1 MRSNLTTEA
10 AQEIYSQCGG
20 AYDAYDSV
28 GTKCFVNTESA
39 AAVTGRGYGY
49 GITADTGLQKR
60 CRNFYNQI
68 YKRIAQGVDY
78 KGVATDAR
86 GVRICKVRW
95 PVSAGGVLNAWL
107 GADLPRHSPVAG
119 SSFGLANMNSCA
131 LSLLFRANALETLI
145 RDYGSSGNTG
155 ENSIGLGR
163 LNELGATLTGLSV
176 DTDSVRLICRYYR
189 LAPNR
194 EVPVS
199 YACKIWRPMISLGD
213 AMPKASG
220 AAAGAAV
227 AASGINQFTDA
238 GKATV
243 FADSSRTYLMP
254 SGRDFISLPA
264 IAAGAVPNMATQF
277 QIAKHENMWEVEWS
291 NLSYPMLPSQ
301 LLICA
306 PKDSFSFSHRQIVAA
321 NVIGGRS
328 VLSRDSSLAIKQL
341 EISVNTTE
349 RTYKYTRDASCFD
362 DQNILLQDTLQNV
375 QRGFFKG
382 DFDAFRTRNHFVL
395 LSSDQFCPIPQMS
408 AGITSPVQ
416 ITIRARFQNECCFV
430 DGLCEVDGAALA
442 DGAITI
448 ADERH
453 PQPTVSADLIRSRPV
468 VVAFF
473 QRSTLQIAP
482 SSATVSVQSY
492 SQSSGAEILAANR

>member
-1 MRSNLTTEA
+1 
-10 AQEIYSQCGG
+10 
-20 AYDAYDSV
+20 
-28 GTKCFVNTESA
+28 
-39 AAVTGRGYGY
+39 
-49 GITADTGLQKR
+49 
-60 CRNFYNQI
+60 
-68 YKRIAQGVDY
+68 
-78 KGVATDAR
+78 
-86 GVRICKVRW
+86 
-95 PVSAGGVLNAWL
+95 
-107 GADLPRHSPVAG
+107 
-119 SSFGLANMNSCA
+119 
-131 LSLLFRANALETLI
+131 
-145 RDYGSSGNTG
+145 
-155 ENSIGLGR
+155 
-163 LNELGATLTGLSV
+163 
-176 DTDSVRLICRYYR
+176 
-189 LAPNR
+189 
-194 EVPVS
+194 
-199 YACKIWRPMISLGD
+199 MISLGD

-220 AAAGAAV
+220 AAAAVAV
-227 AASGINQFTDA
+227 AASGIKQFTDA
-238 GKATV
+238 NKATV
-243 FADSSRTYLMP
+243 FSDSSRTYLMP

-264 IAAGAVPNMATQF
+264 VAAGASPNMAN
-277 QIAKHENMWEVEWS
+277 QIQVAKHDDMWEVEWS

-321 NVIGGRS
+321 GVIGGRS
-328 VLSRDSSLAIKQL
+328 VLSRDSSLAIKQI

-375 QRGFFKG
+375 QKGFFNG

-416 ITIRARFQNECCFV
+416 ITIRARFQNECVFV
-430 DGLCEVDGAALA
+430 DGLCEVDAANLGTGAMVYNA
-442 DGAITI
+442 DAI
-448 ADERH
+448 D

>member
-1 MRSNLTTEA
+1 
-10 AQEIYSQCGG
+10 
-20 AYDAYDSV
+20 
-28 GTKCFVNTESA
+28 
-39 AAVTGRGYGY
+39 
-49 GITADTGLQKR
+49 
-60 CRNFYNQI
+60 
-68 YKRIAQGVDY
+68 
-78 KGVATDAR
+78 
-86 GVRICKVRW
+86 
-95 PVSAGGVLNAWL
+95 
-107 GADLPRHSPVAG
+107 
-119 SSFGLANMNSCA
+119 
-131 LSLLFRANALETLI
+131 
-145 RDYGSSGNTG
+145 
-155 ENSIGLGR
+155 
-163 LNELGATLTGLSV
+163 
-176 DTDSVRLICRYYR
+176 
-189 LAPNR
+189 
-194 EVPVS
+194 
-199 YACKIWRPMISLGD
+199 
-213 AMPKASG
+213 
-220 AAAGAAV
+220 
-227 AASGINQFTDA
+227 
-238 GKATV
+238 
-243 FADSSRTYLMP
+243 
-254 SGRDFISLPA
+254 
-264 IAAGAVPNMATQF
+264 MATQF

-306 PKDSFSFSHRQIVAA
+306 PKDSFSFSHRQIAAA